1 LNTVLKR
8 SLAAVTVL
16 AIALTAFEIK
26 EKRMAAVDVTL
37 FVSKPLLGEG
47 GIVFVLPNRMDRVD
61 FEAKYASQMKDAQA
75 KGANG
80 KGVQLKF
87 NGTLTANVNFVH
99 FDAPGGDYVYRFLV
113 DPEIE
118 SNRLALREKNIGVG
132 GNGAIYMDAVTG
144 QPVETEVSID
154 HYIFGSRI
162 SEGTARGLED
172 YSTDFLIDDGACRRV
187 DNLKICAADNTQL
200 EEILKRLE
208 KLESLSAQ

>member
-1 LNTVLKR
+1 
-8 SLAAVTVL
+8 
-16 AIALTAFEIK
+16 
-26 EKRMAAVDVTL
+26 MAAVDITL
-37 FVSKPLLGEG
+37 FVTKPLLGEG
-47 GIVFVLPNRMDRVD
+47 GIVFVLPNRMDRAA
-61 FEAKYASQMKDAQA
+61 FEAKYTNDLKEARA
-75 KGANG
+75 KNANG
-80 KGVQLKF
+80 KDVQLNF
-87 NGTLTANVNFVH
+87 NGTLTSNVSFVH

-132 GNGAIYMDAVTG
+132 GNGAIYMDAATR

-172 YSTDFLIDDGACRRV
+172 YSTDFFIDDGACKRV
-187 DNLKICAADNTQL
+187 DNLKICTADETQL
-200 EEILKRLE
+200 QTVLKRLE